1 MESNAAK
8 QTHPSMTLPEW
19 VRHSLGGDHGT
30 VWIITAPA
38 QNWPEL
44 TNVNDGEIVVSA
56 DDLIRLAVWSASK
69 CCTALLSTHHATL
82 LPKNGE
88 EVWELRCHVI
98 ANASLATPR
107 PLSGFLLKPV
117 ELRVASRDARD
128 IGRVHRIEENE
139 HRAAETRLALFNA
152 FPPPTLAGEQ
162 PPHGRP
168 LPA

>member
-8 QTHPSMTLPEW
+8 QTYPSMTLPER
-19 VRHSLGGDHGT
+19 VRHSLSGDQGT
-30 VWIITAPA
+30 VWIITASA

-44 TNVNDGEIVVSA
+44 TNVNDAEIVVST

-69 CCTALLSTHHATL
+69 CCTALLSTRRATL
-82 LPKNGE
+82 LLKNGD
-88 EVWELRCHVI
+88 EVWELRCHVT

-128 IGRVHRIEENE
+128 IGRAHRIEENE
-139 HRAAETRLALFNA
+139 HRAAETRLALFDA
-152 FPPPTLAGEQ
+152 FPLPALTGEQ
-162 PPHGRP
+162 LPHGRP